1 MDTRLIPFAF
11 VGMWLVQGCIPGGGG
26 FGDASEVASDAHV
39 PFDAAAPRTVDEPRS
54 CERCQVEP
62 PCDGCESRIEPVW
75 RPRTHPP
82 GTLLRSADRVMWMV
96 VNRLERRE
104 VSGDDVLAETGLGTG
119 DAIRMSPEEER
130 CLRPVPDVEYWY
142 PEIMRWH
149 PVIGPGD
156 DEGVYVLDWERR
168 LRRSTAPAVL
178 DSHGFS
184 SHWLDPFDAG
194 DEAWASFEE
203 VGPLFS
209 FRDGQIVRTEEGLYY
224 LLRGEAHAF
233 RPPELAREAGYLER
247 GITDLPHERFED
259 LVAFGEPFTRETFTI
274 CPADE
279 PIALMRDHDG
289 DGTPF
294 HLDCDDEDA
303 SRHLRAI
310 ELCDGI
316 DQNCDGLIDERCVDV
331 VL

>member
-1 MDTRLIPFAF
+1 MRKRLIPFAF
-11 VGMWLVQGCIPGGGG
+11 VGAWLVQGCVPVEGG
-26 FGDASEVASDAHV
+26 FGDAGTVAESADGGLVVDAPIGDRRV
-39 PFDAAAPRTVDEPRS
+39 TCVGCFV
-54 CERCQVEP
+54 ER
-62 PCDGCESRIEPVW
+62 PCDGCEFRIEPVW

-82 GTLLRSADRVMWMV
+82 GTLLMDRDREMWMV
-96 VNRLERRE
+96 VNRLERRS

-130 CLRPVPDVEYWY
+130 CLLPVPDVEYWY

-149 PVIGPGD
+149 PVLGPGD
-156 DEGVYVLDWERR
+156 DEQVYVLDWERR
-168 LRRSTAPAVL
+168 LRRRTSLLELA
-178 DSHGFS
+178 SHGFS
-184 SHWLDPFDAG
+184 SHWLDQFDAG
-194 DEAWASFEE
+194 DEAWRSFESVE
-203 VGPLFS
+203 PSFS

-224 LLRGEAHAF
+224 LLRGEAHTF
-233 RPPELAREAGYLER
+233 RPAELAREAGYLER
-247 GITDLPHERFED
+247 SVTELPHERLED
-259 LVAFGEPFTRETFTI
+259 LVSFGDPFTRETFTI

-294 HLDCDDEDA
+294 HLDCDDEDS

-310 ELCDGI
+310 ELCDGV
-316 DQNCDGLIDERCVDV
+316 DQNCDGLVDEGCVDV